1 MKHIV
6 KSSVVARRWPAINHF
21 ADRNIG
27 TIEKRSYRALFY
39 RKREAKKKKKEEE
52 RINGASKRE
61 INRAIRGYQDCEM
74 TGCRVTDISP

>member
-39 RKREAKKKKKEEE
+39 RKREAKKKKGGRTNKW
-52 RINGASKRE
+52 RE
-61 INRAIRGYQDCEM
+61 
-74 TGCRVTDISP
+74 

>member
-27 TIEKRSYRALFY
+27 TIDDRETFGVLFY
-39 RKREAKKKKKEEE
+39 TKREAKKKKREEQ
-52 RINGASKRE
+52 INGASKRE

>member
-27 TIEKRSYRALFY
+27 TIDGRETFGVLFY
-39 RKREAKKKKKEEE
+39 RKREAKKKKEGRTNKW
-52 RINGASKRE
+52 R
-61 INRAIRGYQDCEM
+61 
-74 TGCRVTDISP
+74 